1 MSNTAIRRRSRV
13 SEWWW
18 ELTYRVGPNLWVI
31 PLMMGL
37 LSVLLFVVTR
47 RLDRVVDAPRDHH
60 DVWIPEWLIA
70 RTGADAAVVL
80 TAFLGALA
88 TALALVFSTT
98 VLTFSL
104 ASSQLGPRLIRRF
117 MEDPVTQVTL
127 GLFLSTVI
135 FCALTL
141 GSVRTGIG
149 AAGVPAVS
157 FGVVMVLGMS
167 CFVGL
172 VIYIHRVATT
182 IQSPNVVASVVQAL
196 DRSLDE
202 RAAMLEGAEFSRDDA
217 AVAELRRSTRSEGKV
232 VVSHA
237 TGFVQGIDHLRL
249 LDAVDVHDASVVM
262 EHRVGQFVVEGQ
274 PLAWVAP
281 AAAVEALAGELHHSV
296 EIGPWRTQR
305 QDAEYAIYQVVEIA
319 IRALSPA
326 VNDTFTGMVCVDWLG
341 AALCRMGREPVLN
354 GGLLD
359 GDGRTRL
366 YLPPLRFERAVR
378 AAFDLIRQAGAGN
391 PAISIRLLDVIA
403 TTAVD
408 VRPEY
413 RSALRSAADQ
423 VLAGALA
430 ESPIGQDEQ
439 DLLDRHGFAVRTLEI
454 LDTGDTEGSTTDRP
468 PVGPP
473 TGGQAASGD
482 R

>member
-1 MSNTAIRRRSRV
+1 MPSTLTRRRSRA

-31 PLMMGL
+31 PLAMGL
-37 LSVLLFVVTR
+37 MGVVLFVVTR
-47 RLDRVVDAPRDHH
+47 RLDRVVPAPADHH
-60 DVWIPEWLIA
+60 AVWAPEWLIA
-70 RTGADAAVVL
+70 RNGADASLVL

-104 ASSQLGPRLIRRF
+104 ATSQLGPRLIRRF

-127 GLFLSTVI
+127 GLFLSTVV

-149 AAGVPAVS
+149 SAGVPAVS
-157 FGVVMVLGMS
+157 YGVSMLLGLS
-167 CFVGL
+167 CFVAL

-182 IQSPNVVASVVQAL
+182 IQSPNVVASVVRDL

-202 RAAMLEGAEFSRDDA
+202 RQAMLEGAEFSLDDGAVHALREQA
-217 AVAELRRSTRSEGKV
+217 AREGDV
-232 VVSHA
+232 VVAHDS
-237 TGFVQGIDHLRL
+237 GFVQGIDHLRI
-249 LDAVDVHDASVVM
+249 LDAVDGRDAYVVM

-274 PLAWVAP
+274 PLARVVP
-281 AAAVEALAGELHHSV
+281 ASAADRLAGELHHSV

-341 AALCRMGREPVLN
+341 AALARMGRDPDGN
-354 GGLLD
+354 GGLE
-359 GDGRTRL
+359 GSGGRLRL
-366 YLPPLRFERAVR
+366 YIPPLRFERAVR
-378 AAFDLIRQAGAGN
+378 AAFDLIRQAGAAN

-403 TTAVD
+403 TTAND
-408 VRPEY
+408 VRPEH
-413 RSALRSAADQ
+413 RPALRAAADQ
-423 VLAGALA
+423 VLAGASA
-430 ESPIGQDEQ
+430 RGPIGQDADDIVE
-439 DLLDRHGFAVRTLEI
+439 RHLRTIATIEAL
-454 LDTGDTEGSTTDRP
+454 GS
-468 PVGPP
+468 G
-473 TGGQAASGD
+473 
-482 R
+482 